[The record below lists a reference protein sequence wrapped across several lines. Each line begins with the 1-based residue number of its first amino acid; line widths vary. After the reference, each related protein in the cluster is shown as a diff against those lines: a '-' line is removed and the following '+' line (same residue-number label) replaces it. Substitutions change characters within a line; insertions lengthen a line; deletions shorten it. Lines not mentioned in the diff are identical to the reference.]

1 MMKISLIFCL
11 LEHLDMINRGGLMM
25 RRNFKTF
32 FLFIIDLSVKYQY
45 FTDSLTLS
53 PIFQVPCQYRYPFLL
68 NVKIVY
74 LFVGLAIY
82 IYIYI
87 RLAYLLFLISIF
99 FFSFPWHSMSFD
111 PFLSHQ
117 HFLLNF
123 SLIFL
128 DIFVKSICP

>member
-82 IYIYI
+82 IYSFG
-87 RLAYLLFLISIF
+87 LFIVSSINF

-111 PFLSHQ
+111 PFSSHQ
-117 HFLLNF
+117 YFLLNF